1 MKTSWITA
9 MTVSLT
15 ALAHPAV
22 ADEAGFLK
30 SLRGTW
36 SGKGTITTRIGSSPL
51 NVLCDFETKAAGTS
65 LAMTGSC
72 RGLVVVRRTVSA
84 DIQAIGVRYSGTY
97 LGPSG
102 VPSTLSGTRTG
113 NSIDLAVRWGRVTNG
128 DRFAQMTI
136 EKVGGNHL
144 RLRTTDKDLK
154 TGTDVVTSDIR
165 LTRYQ

>member
-15 ALAHPAV
+15 ALTHPAL
-22 ADEAGFLK
+22 ADETGFLQ

-36 SGKGTITTRIGSSPL
+36 SGKGTVITRIGSSPL
-51 NVLCDFETKAAGTS
+51 NVSCDFETKAAGTS
-65 LAMTGSC
+65 LAMKGSC

-84 DIQAIGVRYSGTY
+84 DIWANGPRYSGTY

-102 VPSTLSGTRTG
+102 VPSRLSGTRTG
-113 NSIDLAVRWGRVTNG
+113 NSIDLAVRWGREING
-128 DRFAQMTI
+128 DRSAQMTI
-136 EKVGGNHL
+136 EKVGGNRL

-165 LTRYQ
+165 LSRYQ

>member
-1 MKTSWITA
+1 VKTSWIA
-9 MTVSLT
+9 AVGVCLT
-15 ALAHPAV
+15 ALTHPAL

-36 SGKGTITTRIGSSPL
+36 SGKGTIITRIGSSPF
-51 NVLCDFETKAAGTS
+51 NVSCDFNSKAAGVS

-84 DIQAIGVRYSGTY
+84 DIKANGVGYSGTY

-113 NSIDLAVRWGRVTNG
+113 NSINLAVRWGREVNG
-128 DRFAQMTI
+128 DRVARMTI
-136 EKVGGNHL
+136 KKVGGNRL
-144 RLRTTDKDLK
+144 RLRTIDKDLK
-154 TGTDVVTSDIR
+154 TGTAVVTSDIR
-165 LTRYQ
+165 LTRYR